1 MQKDPKVIDFFDEF
15 VLHILYTIYKLYQSI
30 EVIEMLTILLKSQY
44 SEFYIDLINSY
55 CFIELFFN
63 CLSVIQY
70 DNHFVLLLME
80 CIKLLDGLSIRDL
93 VNLYSDHLNVI
104 KSSTDVNV
112 VDSFKSVFSMYM

>member
-1 MQKDPKVIDFFDEF
+1 MQKDSKVIYFFDEF
-15 VLHILYTIYKLYQSI
+15 VLHILYTVYKLYQNI
-30 EVIEMLTILLKSQY
+30 EVIEMLIILLKSQY
-44 SEFYIDLINSY
+44 AEFYIDLINSN

-63 CLSVIQY
+63 CLSVIEY
-70 DNHFVLLLME
+70 DNQFVLLLIE

-93 VNLYSDHLNVI
+93 VNLYRDHLYII